1 MFNCSLH
8 FKIPYLRNFVNFFF
22 KSAIRS
28 FFQKSWRFLAK
39 NFNASF
45 RNPDFHFLGGVN
57 KVQQLNNH
65 VHYKKQKY
73 YYFLNSKT
81 NILTFIKF
89 EVTSSLAF
97 KLSHSILLL
106 SLPLCKTEKNVQ
118 TRKNQLFPIIIFPT
132 QQK

>member
-1 MFNCSLH
+1 MFKFVFFGKSFLIYSLLSK
-8 FKIPYLRNFVNFFF
+8 KIIN
-22 KSAIRS
+22 
-28 FFQKSWRFLAK
+28 
-39 NFNASF
+39 
-45 RNPDFHFLGGVN
+45 VN
-57 KVQQLNNH
+57 KVQQLNNY

-106 SLPLCKTEKNVQ
+106 SLRLCKTEKNVQ
-118 TRKNQLFPIIIFPT
+118 TRKNQLFPIIIFPS
-132 QQK
+132 Q